1 MVMFVRAELKRR
13 AKEVLSRKYLKLFA
27 AALVLYWLT
36 DGIPNFKIFSVNFN
50 FGVPTSQW
58 LDAMTITLLGKTV
71 VGLSSL
77 LRLFGPLV
85 LMYTLLSAAVAVLLR
100 LVVFNPLGFG
110 VMNYFK
116 RAATDEENVNDVFR
130 SFNQWEELKRAALT
144 GFWRDLKV
152 FLYSLLLIIP
162 GIVKSYSYRFVP
174 YLTEDEPDLDPQQ
187 ILALSQEMTQG
198 IKLDLFVLDLSFF
211 LWYVLGAITFNIG
224 TYFIHPYI
232 YQTDAE
238 CYLEVR
244 SQYYGGMHENWD

>member
-1 MVMFVRAELKRR
+1 M
-13 AKEVLSRKYLKLFA
+13 
-27 AALVLYWLT
+27 
-36 DGIPNFKIFSVNFN
+36 
-50 FGVPTSQW
+50 
-58 LDAMTITLLGKTV
+58 
-71 VGLSSL
+71 
-77 LRLFGPLV
+77 
-85 LMYTLLSAAVAVLLR
+85 
-100 LVVFNPLGFG
+100 
-110 VMNYFK
+110 
-116 RAATDEENVNDVFR
+116 
-130 SFNQWEELKRAALT
+130 
-144 GFWRDLKV
+144 
-152 FLYSLLLIIP
+152 
-162 GIVKSYSYRFVP
+162 P

>member
-152 FLYSLLLIIP
+152 FLYSLLLFP
-162 GIVKSYSYRFVP
+162 V
-174 YLTEDEPDLDPQQ
+174 
-187 ILALSQEMTQG
+187 LSIRTAT
-198 IKLDLFVLDLSFF
+198 VLCP
-211 LWYVLGAITFNIG
+211 T
-224 TYFIHPYI
+224 
-232 YQTDAE
+232 
-238 CYLEVR
+238 
-244 SQYYGGMHENWD
+244 

>member
-1 MVMFVRAELKRR
+1 
-13 AKEVLSRKYLKLFA
+13 
-27 AALVLYWLT
+27 
-36 DGIPNFKIFSVNFN
+36 
-50 FGVPTSQW
+50 
-58 LDAMTITLLGKTV
+58 
-71 VGLSSL
+71 
-77 LRLFGPLV
+77 
-85 LMYTLLSAAVAVLLR
+85 
-100 LVVFNPLGFG
+100 
-110 VMNYFK
+110 MNYFK

>member
-1 MVMFVRAELKRR
+1 MNQTEMKKIAAEVRKNIVRMTC
-13 AKEVLSRKYLKLFA
+13 A
-27 AALVLYWLT
+27 AQS
-36 DGIPNFKIFSVNFN
+36 GHPGGS
-50 FGVPTSQW
+50 
-58 LDAMTITLLGKTV
+58 
-71 VGLSSL
+71 
-77 LRLFGPLV
+77 
-85 LMYTLLSAAVAVLLR
+85 LSAVEI
-100 LVVFNPLGFG
+100 LVSLYFNE
-110 VMNYFK
+110 MKIN
-116 RAATDEENVNDVFR
+116 EENVNDVFR